1 MLAVGGYG
9 RAEMAP
15 FSDVDLLF
23 VTPYKQTP
31 WGESLIESVLYC
43 LWDLRLKVGHSVRTV
58 DDCLRQGAGRRDDP
72 HQPARAPPHLG
83 RRAGWRASSARG
95 SGATSSTRPGRSSSS

>member
-1 MLAVGGYG
+1 
-9 RAEMAP
+9 MAP

-43 LWDLRLKVGHSVRTV
+43 LWDLRLKVGHSVRTI
-58 DDCLRQGAGRRDDP
+58 DDCLR
-72 HQPARAPPHLG
+72 
-83 RRAGWRASSARG
+83 
-95 SGATSSTRPGRSSSS
+95 